1 MLHCDDDCQ
10 TLAKALVSFH
20 KKVVQK
26 EKVLTKLDEDDL
38 GDLAEDSDEEE
49 DEDDDGTAGETDDG
63 NEGEEGDGDDEDDP
77 LQRTTRFTSSRDD
90 RITPLIEDIDV
101 VSTRCCHRLV

>member
-49 DEDDDGTAGETDDG
+49 DEDDDGTAGETDG
-63 NEGEEGDGDDEDDP
+63 MEGEEGDGDDEDDP

>member
-1 MLHCDDDCQ
+1 M
-10 TLAKALVSFH
+10 
-20 KKVVQK
+20 VQK

-49 DEDDDGTAGETDDG
+49 DEDDDGTAGETDG
-63 NEGEEGDGDDEDDP
+63 MEGEEGDEDDEDGS
-77 LQRTTRFTSSRDD
+77 LRSTTRSITSRAG